1 MQRTKQKK
9 TMKNNLIFTTV
20 GLLFSFISLYAQ
32 DFQIGASVGIDASR
46 FALSGASGGPL
57 QYRSDLAGGLFVE
70 KGFSSTIGLQMEINY
85 SAQGAGVI
93 NADGSTAASY
103 QMNYITIP
111 ALVKLYG
118 TPSLSFMAGPQ
129 VGFLTGATVKVLG
142 DPDQDVKS
150 QLNSMDL
157 YAVFGTEYRFENGV
171 FIGAR
176 YNLGLLN
183 AAEDLG
189 NNVEILNRYFCFRI
203 GYSFKL

>member
-1 MQRTKQKK
+1 
-9 TMKNNLIFTTV
+9 MKNNLIFTTV

-32 DFQIGASVGIDASR
+32 DFQVGASVGIDASR
-46 FALSGASGGPL
+46 FALSGASGGPF

-70 KGFSSTIGLQMEINY
+70 KGFSSTIGLQLEVNY

-93 NADGSTAASY
+93 SADGTTAGSY

-129 VGFLTGATVKVLG
+129 VGFLTDATVKVLG
-142 DPDQDVKS
+142 DPDQDIKPL
-150 QLNSMDL
+150 LNSTDF
-157 YAVFGTEYRFENGV
+157 YAVFGTEYKFENGV

-176 YNLGLLN
+176 YNFGLLN
-183 AAEDLG
+183 AADDFG
-189 NNVEILNRYFCFRI
+189 DDVEIKNRYFCFRI